1 MKAAIQAGILSL
13 IVICFVTISG
23 AWYISSGLLQP
34 EKTKC
39 DKENYVYC
47 GTPAELGLRYRNTII
62 RTVDD
67 VAISAWYIPGE
78 KNYPGIVLIPGI
90 GDTRHV
96 GLRYAPSLHA
106 AGFNLLLIDLRN
118 SGKSGGHFNSMG
130 YHERKDVHAAINHL
144 LYRRRASSAG
154 VFGFSTGAG
163 IAILAM
169 AENKNIKVGVFE
181 SGFTN
186 FDSVVSNELTRQYGT
201 KASILYPLIT
211 GLFQI
216 RSRAEI
222 ASLNP
227 QQAIAK
233 ISPRPVFVIH
243 GNADPVVDF
252 KQGKSLFVAA
262 KQPKRFWPVFNSG
275 HVQSWQADKQRAEK
289 EIPSFFASHL
299 KFPQPPPVR

>member
-1 MKAAIQAGILSL
+1 MKTILQLGIISL

-34 EKTKC
+34 DKINCDIEK
-39 DKENYVYC
+39 YVYC
-47 GTPAELGLRYRNTII
+47 GTPAELGLRYRNTRI

-67 VAISAWYIPGE
+67 VTLSGWYIPGK

-90 GDTRHV
+90 GNTRHV

-118 SGKSGGHFNSMG
+118 SGKSGGYFNSMG
-130 YHERKDVHAAINHL
+130 YHERKDVHAAVNHL

-181 SGFTN
+181 SGFTD
-186 FDSVVSNELTRQYGT
+186 FDSLVSDSLIQQYGV
-201 KASILYPLIT
+201 KASLLYPLIT

-216 RSRAEI
+216 RTQTNI
-222 ASLNP
+222 DSLNP

-233 ISPRPVFVIH
+233 ISPRPVFIIH
-243 GNADPVVDF
+243 GNADPVIAF
-252 KQGKSLFVAA
+252 EQGKSLYVAA
-262 KQPKRFWPVFNSG
+262 KQPKRFWPVFKSG

-289 EIPSFFASHL
+289 EVPAFFATYL
-299 KFPQPPPVR
+299 TFPQPPAPK